1 MQEAYKKEIDQKMD
15 KTVEVVG
22 SEFRAVRT
30 GKANA
35 HLLDTVKVEA
45 YGTSMPLNQVATV
58 NAPEPRL
65 LVVQAFDKGTVGDI
79 IKGIQSADLGLNP
92 IADGATIRVP
102 IPALNE
108 ERRKEM
114 ARQCKNLAEE
124 GRVAIRNI
132 RRDANEHIKKLQKDK
147 EVSEDQ
153 EHDLHDEIQKLT
165 DNHTKKNRRSSCP
178 KRKRGNGSLAD
189 VVGFAPNVIFA
200 RLSFSLTCH
209 SRYSPVL
216 DGERRCRESIF
227 YLIE

>member
-15 KTVEVVG
+15 KTVKVVA

-35 HLLDTVKVEA
+35 HLLDNVKVEA
-45 YGTSMPLNQVATV
+45 YSTTMPLNQVATI

-65 LVVQAFDKGTVGDI
+65 LVVQAFDKTTVGDI

-92 IADGATIRVP
+92 IADGAIIRVP

-108 ERRKEM
+108 ERRKEL
-114 ARQCKNLAEE
+114 AKHCKHLAEE

-132 RRDANEHIKKLQKDK
+132 RRDANDHIKKMQKDK

-165 DNHTKKNRRSSCP
+165 NNHTKKIDTL
-178 KRKRGNGSLAD
+178 LAEKEKE
-189 VVGFAPNVIFA
+189 VMEV
-200 RLSFSLTCH
+200 
-209 SRYSPVL
+209 
-216 DGERRCRESIF
+216 
-227 YLIE
+227 

>member
-15 KTVEVVG
+15 KTVEVVA

-30 GKANA
+30 GKASA

-65 LVVQAFDKGTVGDI
+65 LVVQAFDKGTIGDI

-92 IADGATIRVP
+92 TADGATIRVP

-114 ARQCKNLAEE
+114 ARQCKHLAEE

-132 RRDANEHIKKLQKDK
+132 RREANEHIKKLQKDK

-165 DNHTKKNRRSSCP
+165 DNHTKKIDTL
-178 KRKRGNGSLAD
+178 LAEKEKE
-189 VVGFAPNVIFA
+189 VMEV
-200 RLSFSLTCH
+200 
-209 SRYSPVL
+209 
-216 DGERRCRESIF
+216 
-227 YLIE
+227 